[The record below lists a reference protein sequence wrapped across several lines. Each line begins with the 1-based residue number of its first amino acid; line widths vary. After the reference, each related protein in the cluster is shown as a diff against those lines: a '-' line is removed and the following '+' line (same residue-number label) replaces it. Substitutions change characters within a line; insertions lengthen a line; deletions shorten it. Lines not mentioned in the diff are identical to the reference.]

1 MNTRQREN
9 SKLKCFKHFILGHK
23 KGKMFL
29 TGKNQIS
36 FIFCFYKTKENILLQ
51 IQPLKMLNKHF
62 LCADFRVT
70 VKIFEALRQ
79 AKKQHFKGK
88 LWKWGPITI
97 WHNMNCVQFFFKITP
112 PYCTVVEYVDC
123 VVIDYADTVSC
134 CIDYADTVSCSID
147 YADTVSWA
155 LTTQT
160 LCHVALTTQSCIGM

>member
-79 AKKQHFKGK
+79 AKKQLQRETLKVGSYNNLAQHE
-88 LWKWGPITI
+88 LCPIFLQNHSTLLHSGWI
-97 WHNMNCVQFFFKITP
+97 RGLRCHWLRRHCV
-112 PYCTVVEYVDC
+112 
-123 VVIDYADTVSC
+123 
-134 CIDYADTVSCSID
+134 
-147 YADTVSWA
+147 
-155 LTTQT
+155 
-160 LCHVALTTQSCIGM
+160 M